1 MPKCR
6 DCGALINYITL
17 PSGKALPT
25 DPGVKRI
32 VTVRGKF
39 VEGFEPH
46 PGNCPE
52 ADKAHTPKKRR
63 GR

>member
-6 DCGALINYITL
+6 DCGAPINFITL

-25 DPGVKRI
+25 EPGVKRI

-46 PGNCPE
+46 PDNCSA
-52 ADKAHTPKKRR
+52 ADKAHKPEKKR

>member
-6 DCGALINYITL
+6 DCGAPINFITL
-17 PSGKALPT
+17 PSGEVLPT
-25 DPGVKRI
+25 DPDVKRI

-46 PGNCPE
+46 PDNCPKG
-52 ADKAHTPKKRR
+52 DKVHTSEK
-63 GR
+63 GRSR

>member
-6 DCGALINYITL
+6 DCGAPINFITL
-17 PSGKALPT
+17 PSGEALPT
-25 DPGVKRI
+25 EPGVKRI

-46 PGNCPE
+46 PDNCPA
-52 ADKAHTPKKRR
+52 ADKARKSEKKRSR
-63 GR
+63 

>member
-6 DCGALINYITL
+6 DCGAPINYITL

-32 VTVRGKF
+32 VTVRGRF

-46 PGNCPE
+46 PGNCLE
-52 ADKAHTPKKRR
+52 VETARKREKR
-63 GR
+63 GGR

>member
-6 DCGALINYITL
+6 ECGAPINFITL

-32 VTVRGKF
+32 VTVRGTF

-46 PGNCPE
+46 PSNCPKP
-52 ADKAHTPKKRR
+52 DKTRKTEKRR
-63 GR
+63 SR

>member
-6 DCGALINYITL
+6 DCGATINFITL
-17 PSGKALPT
+17 PSGKPLPT
-25 DPGVKRI
+25 NPGVKRI
-32 VTVRGKF
+32 VTVQGEF

-52 ADKAHTPKKRR
+52 THKDSKPKRR
-63 GR
+63 RSR

>member
-6 DCGALINYITL
+6 DCGATINFITL

-46 PGNCPE
+46 PSNCPE
-52 ADKAHTPKKRR
+52 ADKACKSKERR
-63 GR
+63 SR